1 MIFRKGLCYSQLR
14 DAGLQIDDAMAEQIR
29 FSRERESMA
38 NWTWTNT
45 WRLSQPVCHEQDALG
60 AAISPASALV
70 KLRTL
75 ANKTSAS

>member
-29 FSRERESMA
+29 FSREREAMA

-45 WRLSQPVCHEQDALG
+45 WS
-60 AAISPASALV
+60 
-70 KLRTL
+70 
-75 ANKTSAS
+75 SASRCVMSKTRLAPL